1 MKRRVFSAS
10 LLAAGALALPQWAA
24 AQRIPKEGTE
34 YRSLGRRSVS
44 EVPPG
49 KIEVVEFFWYSCPH
63 CNNFEPQLEAWSKT
77 APPDVVL
84 RRIPVGFREDFV
96 PQQRLFYALEG
107 LGKVEALHAKVFQAI
122 HAERQPVNREDGI
135 VAWVQKQGIDKA
147 KFLEVYNSEF
157 VTTKVKQALVLQDAY
172 AVEGVPALGIAGSY
186 YTDGGMAGTMARA
199 LQVTDYL
206 VAQVR
211 AKR

>member
-1 MKRRVFSAS
+1 MKRRICSAS
-10 LLAAGALALPQWAA
+10 LLATGALALPQWAL

-34 YRSLGRRSVS
+34 YKTLGRRAVS

-63 CNNFEPQLEAWSKT
+63 CNNFEPQLEAWSKV

-107 LGKVEALHAKVFQAI
+107 LGKVGELHAKVFNAI

-147 KFLEVYNSEF
+147 KFLEVYNSDF
-157 VTTKVKQALVLQDAY
+157 VTTKVKQALVLQEAY
-172 AVEGVPALGIAGSY
+172 AVEGVPALGIAGRF
-186 YTDGGMAGTMARA
+186 YTDGAMAGTMARA
-199 LQVTDYL
+199 LQVADYL
-206 VAQVR
+206 IFQAR
-211 AKR
+211 R

>member
-10 LLAAGALALPQWAA
+10 LLATGALALPQWAL

-34 YRSLGRRSVS
+34 YKTLGRPAVS

-63 CNNFEPQLEAWSKT
+63 CNNFEPQLEAWSKA

-96 PQQRLFYALEG
+96 PQQRLFYTLEG
-107 LGKVEALHAKVFQAI
+107 LGKLEELHVKVFQAI
-122 HAERQPVNREDGI
+122 HVERQPVNREDGI

-147 KFLEVYNSEF
+147 RFLEVYNSDF
-157 VTTKVKQALVLQDAY
+157 VKTKVKQALVLQEAY
-172 AVEGVPALGIAGSY
+172 AVEGVPALGVAGRY

-199 LQVTDYL
+199 LQVADYL
-206 VAQVR
+206 IAQVR
-211 AKR
+211 R

>member
-10 LLAAGALALPQWAA
+10 LLATGALALPQWAW
-24 AQRIPKEGTE
+24 AQRTAKEGSE
-34 YRSLGRRSVS
+34 YRTLRRPAVS

-63 CNNFEPQLEAWSKT
+63 CNNFEPLLEAWAKA

-84 RRIPVGFREDFV
+84 RRVPVGFRQDFV

-107 LGKVEALHAKVFQAI
+107 LGKVAELHAKVFHAI

-135 VAWVQKQGIDKA
+135 VAWVEKQGIDKA
-147 KFLEVYNSEF
+147 RFLEVYNSDF
-157 VTTKVKQALVLQDAY
+157 VTTKVKQALVLQEAY
-172 AVEGVPALGIAGSY
+172 AVEGVPALGIAGRY

-199 LQVTDYL
+199 LQVADYL
-206 VAQVR
+206 IAQVR
-211 AKR
+211 R

>member
-10 LLAAGALALPQWAA
+10 LLATGALALPQWAF

-34 YRSLGRRSVS
+34 YRTLRRPAVS
-44 EVPPG
+44 EVPSG

-63 CNNFEPQLEAWSKT
+63 CNNFEPQLEAWAKA

-84 RRIPVGFREDFV
+84 RRIPVGFREDFL
-96 PQQRLFYALEG
+96 PQQRLFFALEG
-107 LGKVEALHAKVFQAI
+107 LGKVGELHAKVFHAI

-135 VAWVQKQGIDKA
+135 VAWAQKQGIDKA
-147 KFLEVYNSEF
+147 RFLEVYNSDF
-157 VTTKVKQALVLQDAY
+157 VTTKVKQALVLQEAY
-172 AVEGVPALGIAGSY
+172 AVEGVPALGIAGRY

-199 LQVTDYL
+199 LQVADFL
-206 VAQVR
+206 IAQVR
-211 AKR
+211 R